1 MVNDYS
7 RKLKHNSLNNY
18 EKKFQNKICI
28 MKYGKNKHSIIGD
41 FILFFNFYVNK
52 LLTNFPRFYTCLFAC
67 PCNIS
72 VDIEPGFI
80 KKDALFFPCLIKKGH
95 MGACADRTRLFMVL
109 ACDTSLLTIVLSQ
122 IKLVFIAF
130 FFFLFDTKSLKC
142 D

>member
-1 MVNDYS
+1 
-7 RKLKHNSLNNY
+7 
-18 EKKFQNKICI
+18 

-130 FFFLFDTKSLKC
+130 FFFCLIQSLSSVTKRKKASTENRTSVCENIFLLITASLR
-142 D
+142 